1 MKVAVIIDNSSP
13 EAGGGFT
20 FQDVIFNK
28 FIELS
33 KNSKHNFFCFCE
45 KNIFYRYKEEI
56 LKNKLSF
63 CLYSSTGLIKNI
75 FLKLLKYFPY
85 LNNFLKIKSDLSSRI
100 SNLKIDFVWKICQ
113 GSESFDVPYVATV
126 WYLMHL
132 THPWFP
138 EVSSNRI
145 WNRRESDLPEFCK
158 RAYKVVTG
166 TLAGKKEIQNF
177 YLIPDER
184 IEIIPHPVPELA
196 SSKIMNNSI
205 LLSIKKKILF
215 YPAQFWPHKNHS
227 VLFKTLNY
235 LIQKNHYDFCLV
247 LTGFDSFN
255 KKHVESLVSS
265 YNLNN
270 QVYFIGFAPIE
281 EIIWLY
287 KNAFAL
293 VYPSYAGPENLPPL
307 EAFYFG
313 CPVVA
318 SKINGSDEQLGNA
331 ALLCNPSSF
340 EEFAESLLSLKQD
353 HELRSLL
360 ISRGLKKIV
369 NKSSGNFVRRIFS
382 IIDSFESIK
391 ENW

>member
-1 MKVAVIIDNSSP
+1 LITVIDAYRKNESKQKLIQKISEKTKDLEVDFNNTKSELLQKLNVDEDFAPKYS
-13 EAGGGFT
+13 EELKKAKSIYEKGLESAKKGG
-20 FQDVIFNK
+20 
-28 FIELS
+28 S
-33 KNSKHNFFCFCE
+33 
-45 KNIFYRYKEEI
+45 
-56 LKNKLSF
+56 
-63 CLYSSTGLIKNI
+63 LIT
-75 FLKLLKYFPY
+75 
-85 LNNFLKIKSDLSSRI
+85 
-100 SNLKIDFVWKICQ
+100 
-113 GSESFDVPYVATV
+113 A
-126 WYLMHL
+126 
-132 THPWFP
+132 
-138 EVSSNRI
+138 
-145 WNRRESDLPEFCK
+145 
-158 RAYKVVTG
+158 
-166 TLAGKKEIQNF
+166 
-177 YLIPDER
+177 
-184 IEIIPHPVPELA
+184 ELA
-196 SSKIMNNSI
+196 NDYSRDVFAYPGDISREYSKGC
-205 LLSIKKKILF
+205 
-215 YPAQFWPHKNHS
+215 
-227 VLFKTLNY
+227 NY

-360 ISRGLKKIV
+360 ISRG
-369 NKSSGNFVRRIFS
+369 
-382 IIDSFESIK
+382 
-391 ENW
+391 